1 MKSSILF
8 ILLAMVS
15 MPINQTQPTDME
27 AIQSTI
33 TAFAKAADQ
42 NDAKTLAQYLDPNY
56 RIVMN
61 QLFGSSEVNIMPRA
75 VYLDKIAKKEFGGDD
90 RSLKF
95 ENISINGASAS
106 AIVLLKGKKM
116 TFRSIFTLV
125 KNAEGKWKLVSDVP
139 VII

>member
-15 MPINQTQPTDME
+15 MPISQTQPTDME
-27 AIQSTI
+27 AIQLTI

-139 VII
+139 EVI

>member
-15 MPINQTQPTDME
+15 MPISQTQPTDME

-42 NDAKTLAQYLDPNY
+42 SDAKALAQYLDPNY

-95 ENISINGASAS
+95 ENISINGSSAS

-139 VII
+139 EVI

>member
-15 MPINQTQPTDME
+15 MPISQTQPTDME

-75 VYLDKIAKKEFGGDD
+75 VYLDKIAKKEFGSDD

-95 ENISINGASAS
+95 ENISINGSSAS
-106 AIVLLKGKKM
+106 AIVLLKGEKM

-139 VII
+139 EVI

>member
-15 MPINQTQPTDME
+15 MPISQTQPTDME
-27 AIQSTI
+27 AIQLTI

-95 ENISINGASAS
+95 ENISINGSSAS

-139 VII
+139 EVI